1 MLQRA
6 NLNTRRPFFQLNSS
20 FSEFKNN
27 ALMPTDQPTGQP
39 TDQMKDKRTNPL

>member
-6 NLNTRRPFFQLNSS
+6 NLNTRRPFFNLIPHFQ
-20 FSEFKNN
+20 NN
-27 ALMPTDQPTGQP
+27 ALMPTDQPKGQP